1 MKKLG
6 VLDFRV
12 GGVRVDNFSGA
23 ADFNTDSLD
32 LSQYS
37 KAWVVYLQS
46 THTIG
51 APTVTIEVSEDGNN
65 WLNYVDDAN
74 DIVIPCG
81 IGESRFYPKFMRL
94 VYTANSSNG
103 DVTFKYNLIDA

>member
-1 MKKLG
+1 MKKIG

-12 GGVRVDNFSGA
+12 SGA
-23 ADFNTDSLD
+23 AVDSYSGGSDFQTDALD
-32 LSQYS
+32 LSKYS
-37 KAWVVYLQS
+37 RAWVVYLES

-65 WLNYVDDAN
+65 WLNYVDDATN
-74 DIVIPCG
+74 IVIPCG

-94 VYTANSSNG
+94 NYTANSSNG
-103 DVTFKYNLIDA
+103 NVTFKYNLIDA

>member
-12 GGVRVDNFSGA
+12 GGVRVDNYTGA
-23 ADFNTDSLD
+23 ADFVTDAVDFSL
-32 LSQYS
+32 YS
-37 KAWVVYLQS
+37 KAWVVYLES

-65 WLNYVDDAN
+65 CVRA
-74 DIVIPCG
+74 
-81 IGESRFYPKFMRL
+81 F
-94 VYTANSSNG
+94 
-103 DVTFKYNLIDA
+103 